1 MPDSP
6 GMGRSAR
13 RCQLGTARIHA
24 ALARAVGN
32 VRLVWRLANRI
43 GDIAVLHGA
52 MYCSRGAQ

>member
-1 MPDSP
+1 
-6 GMGRSAR
+6 MGRSAR